1 MRLLVVA
8 ALVTGQLALEVPP
21 SAHNAAALTGEREH
35 NVVKSGAFPILEIG
49 TAYILGQSSRAT
61 DNASTHLISLDG
73 PIQCG
78 PDKPCIDD
86 SCCNSDGKCGFQEYH
101 CRPKAPVK
109 CLSNCDAKAMCG
121 VDSDG
126 GNKKCPLNLCCSYYG
141 WCGTN
146 STHCGDTD
154 QEGNKTP
161 CQKDFGKCE
170 VVPPPK
176 CEKEAGSATHGR
188 HIAYY
193 QSWNTRTRLCNRIRP
208 RHINATGLSHLNF
221 AFASVDPRTFRI
233 QPMHPDDVDLYREFT
248 ALKTD
253 KLETWIAVGGWEFS
267 DPGPTRTT
275 WSDMVS
281 SRENRAEFIDST
293 VKFMDEYG
301 FQGLDIDWEYPAA
314 KERGGKEVDTDNQV
328 ALVKELH
335 AAFGDRFGLSSILA
349 PDFWYLR
356 GMDPKAMEEHVNWF
370 NFMGYDLHGPW
381 DGDISVSTVFLRWNY
396 AADMCRLSEQ
406 RFVPTRTYET
416 LTKISY
422 RCGSTN

>member
-1 MRLLVVA
+1 
-8 ALVTGQLALEVPP
+8 
-21 SAHNAAALTGEREH
+21 
-35 NVVKSGAFPILEIG
+35 
-49 TAYILGQSSRAT
+49 
-61 DNASTHLISLDG
+61 
-73 PIQCG
+73 
-78 PDKPCIDD
+78 
-86 SCCNSDGKCGFQEYH
+86 
-101 CRPKAPVK
+101 
-109 CLSNCDAKAMCG
+109 MCG

-381 DGDISVSTVFLRWNY
+381 DGDISALGAKIRPHTDLRDIDKDLLPLWFDKLDPKKVNIGMAYYGRGYTASKKDCLQFGCDFAGASKAGNCTQFEGFLSNY
-396 AADMCRLSEQ
+396 EIERIIKQKGLTPELMKEAAVKQIAWDDQWVGYDDGE
-406 RFVPTRTYET
+406 TRA
-416 LTKISY
+416 LKIDYANEHCLGGTFIWAIDYDSGI
-422 RCGSTN
+422 GSGNTP